1 MIRFL
6 RYLFGYVRIRTDA
19 SQKEFLMNFLREKNE
34 NSWGYYLA
42 DDTFSFS
49 TTRNGGRL
57 LLGEAS
63 VSCRCSF
70 DRKGL
75 FSDLWHARARCGLL
89 LGIILSA
96 LIFLSFSSVVW
107 DVRIEGSERLSDEKI
122 LLELQE
128 AGLYVGTFIR
138 DLDEKRIAGDVLLST
153 DQLSFVSINMHG
165 TVACVTVRERDVTPE
180 TEKKPCANLVA
191 AQDAVIESCAV
202 SAGSPRV
209 GVGQVVKKGDI
220 LVSGITE
227 GLHGSRFVRADGE
240 IFGRVER
247 KFSVTIPSTI
257 SVFDE
262 KCTKTSELS
271 LLFFGKTINIYRN
284 SSNLPDNY
292 VTIYYNEPFYLGDSL
307 KLPFGVSFLTA
318 HYGKTGVKVL
328 SEEEQVR
335 LAYAR
340 LEEQMASTLQG
351 AELLSKRMQGSFG
364 EDGYTL
370 TCTLQTL
377 ENIAIVQEFS
387 VK

>member
-6 RYLFGYVRIRTDA
+6 RYLFGYVRIRTKA
-19 SQKEFLMNFLREKNE
+19 SQKELLMNFLRENNE
-34 NSWGYYLA
+34 KSWGYYLA
-42 DDTFSFS
+42 DNDFCFS
-49 TTRNGGRL
+49 TTRTGGRL
-57 LLGEAS
+57 LLGETS
-63 VSCRCSF
+63 VSHSCSF
-70 DRKGL
+70 EGKGF
-75 FSDLWHARARCGLL
+75 FSDIWHARSRCGLF
-89 LGIILSA
+89 LGILLSA

-107 DVRIEGSERLSDEKI
+107 DIRIEGGERLSDKKI
-122 LLELQE
+122 LLELQD
-128 AGLYVGTFIR
+128 AGLFVGASIR
-138 DLDEKRIAGDVLLST
+138 DLDEKRIAGDVLLSSN
-153 DQLSFVSINMHG
+153 QLSFVSINMHG

-180 TEKKPCANLVA
+180 SEKKPCANLVA

-202 SAGSPRV
+202 SVGSPRV
-209 GVGQVVKKGDI
+209 GAGQVVKKGDV

-227 GLHGSRFVRADGE
+227 GLHGSRFVRAKGE

-247 KFSVTIPSTI
+247 KFSVTIPSAI
-257 SVFDE
+257 SALDE
-262 KCTKTSELS
+262 NCTKTSELS

-284 SSNLPDNY
+284 SRNLPDNY
-292 VTIYYNEPFYLGDSL
+292 VTIYHSEPFYLGDSL

-318 HYGKTGVKVL
+318 HYGKTGVRVL

-335 LAYAR
+335 LAYSR
-340 LEEQMASTLQG
+340 LEEQIASTLQG

-364 EDGYTL
+364 GEGYTL